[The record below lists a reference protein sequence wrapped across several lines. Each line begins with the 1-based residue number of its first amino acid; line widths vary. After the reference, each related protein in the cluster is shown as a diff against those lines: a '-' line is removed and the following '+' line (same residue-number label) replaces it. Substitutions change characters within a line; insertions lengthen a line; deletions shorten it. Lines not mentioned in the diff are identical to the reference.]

1 MHLRCISLVILVF
14 KVIFVCFQT
23 LSTKYARRCI
33 LEAFGA
39 CFGLGM
45 DSKCM
50 GQVDGR
56 IWELKRPRIWR
67 IMVQKMKK
75 TAQKSVTPTCIPCHA
90 NHIEFPLDSHAMLD
104 HSCPLHNFWFH
115 ASIHLII
122 TLNCLIPLVP
132 FTHKILYNFHNH
144 NMHQLMLHHSHLE
157 SHALCTTCCCTF
169 DPFIDTFSPPF
180 PSLCNVHNHSCSLAT
195 TPLHFTLH
203 TLHHYFIFTLGPLHT
218 THTNCHAFHP

>member
-1 MHLRCISLVILVF
+1 MHGPSGWTNLRTKEAKNMKNYGPKDEENSPKICHPNLHSLPCKPHRIP
-14 KVIFVCFQT
+14 
-23 LSTKYARRCI
+23 
-33 LEAFGA
+33 FG
-39 CFGLGM
+39 F
-45 DSKCM
+45 
-50 GQVDGR
+50 
-56 IWELKRPRIWR
+56 
-67 IMVQKMKK
+67 
-75 TAQKSVTPTCIPCHA
+75 
-90 NHIEFPLDSHAMLD
+90 HAMLD

-180 PSLCNVHNHSCSLAT
+180 PSLCNVHNHSCPLAT
-195 TPLHFTLH
+195 RPLHFTLH
-203 TLHHYFIFTLGPLHT
+203 TLHHHFIFTLGPLHT